1 MRGAREM
8 PSQPPAQ
15 VVLLRPLRSAD
26 LSEALDAVELL
37 GEVLTQS
44 IGRRGPTRLQRAAL
58 GVVEGLRS
66 KHNRSNHECGRA
78 ERRRRTG

>member
-1 MRGAREM
+1 M
-8 PSQPPAQ
+8 PSRPSAQ
-15 VVLLRPLRSAD
+15 IVLLRPLRSAD

-66 KHNRSNHECGRA
+66 KHNRSNNGRGHA
-78 ERRRRTG
+78 DGRRRTG